1 MRLFLLQPVSL
12 GAKAVNLAKHSL
24 QERFGG
30 GGRYPGSLK
39 QEDFP
44 PLTPDLGAHSFDFLI
59 E

>member
-44 PLTPDLGAHSFDFLI
+44 PLTPDLVAHSFDF
-59 E
+59 